1 MLIATKDL
9 LLPTTATGSWPLRE
23 ELGAAATPVRSADPA
38 LQIDISLAPA
48 VV

>member
-1 MLIATKDL
+1 MLTATKDL
-9 LLPTTATGSWPLRE
+9 LLQTTVTGSWPLRE
-23 ELGAAATPVRSADPA
+23 ELGAPATPVRAADSA